1 MRITIDFTE
10 SASDEL
16 ERIKGLTGLSTAD
29 VFRSAFSVFR
39 IVVDEQR
46 QKRAIHLSDGRS
58 LELPFE
64 VKSDG

>member
-1 MRITIDFTE
+1 MRITIDFTDA
-10 SASDEL
+10 ASDEID
-16 ERIKGLTGLSTAD
+16 RIKGMTGLSTVE
-29 VFRSAFSVFR
+29 VFQIAFSVFR

-46 QKRAIHLSDGRS
+46 QKRAIHLSDGRI